1 MTIQSS
7 IAWPLLEAGIDRH
20 DGRTPTVRRTDPMQ
34 PTAYTVLVCDDDPD
48 ILAALRIYL
57 TGEGYRVVCAEDG
70 AQAVRLAGEVA
81 PHLVLLDVMMPG
93 LDGIG
98 AAARI
103 RASSNVPIIFLSAK
117 GEEADRVLGLQV
129 GGDDYI
135 VKPFSPLELFA
146 RVRSAL
152 RRYTQL
158 GGLLTT
164 DGGTVWRT
172 GGLEVDDYRKA
183 VRVDGAEVALTAR
196 EFGILRFLIAS
207 LDRVYSSAQIYE
219 AVWHEPAFDPGR
231 TVAVHVRHIREKI
244 EADPRNPRYLK
255 VVYGLGYKVVALP

>member
-1 MTIQSS
+1 MRQATGYTI
-7 IAWPLLEAGIDRH
+7 
-20 DGRTPTVRRTDPMQ
+20 
-34 PTAYTVLVCDDDPD
+34 LVCDDDPD

-57 TGEGYRVVCAEDG
+57 TGEGYGVIGASDG
-70 AQAVRLAGEVA
+70 AEAVRLVA
-81 PHLVLLDVMMPG
+81 EGGIHLVLLDVMMPG

-103 RASSNVPIIFLSAK
+103 REVSNVPIIFLSAK
-117 GEEADRVLGLQV
+117 GEEADRVLGLHA

-135 VKPFSPLELFA
+135 VKPFSPAELFA
-146 RVRSAL
+146 RIRSSL

-158 GGLLTT
+158 GGLATAPEAM
-164 DGGTVWRT
+164 VWRT
-172 GGLEVDDYRKA
+172 GGLEVDDDRKS
-183 VRVDGAEVALTAR
+183 VRVDGAEASLTAL

-219 AVWHEPAFDPGR
+219 AVWAEPAFDPGR

-255 VVYGLGYKVVALP
+255 VVYGLGYKVVSLP

>member
-1 MTIQSS
+1 MRPATEHTIL
-7 IAWPLLEAGIDRH
+7 I
-20 DGRTPTVRRTDPMQ
+20 
-34 PTAYTVLVCDDDPD
+34 CDDDPD

-57 TGEGYRVVCAEDG
+57 TGEGYQVVSATDG
-70 AQAVRLAGEVA
+70 AEAVRSVAESEV
-81 PHLVLLDVMMPG
+81 HLVLLDVMMPG

-103 RASSNVPIIFLSAK
+103 RQASNLPIIFLSAK
-117 GEEADRVLGLQV
+117 GEEADRVLGLHA

-135 VKPFSPLELFA
+135 VKPFSPGELFA

-158 GGLLTT
+158 GGMPAAE
-164 DGGTVWRT
+164 DAVWRT
-172 GGLEVDDYRKA
+172 GGLEVDDHRKL
-183 VRVDGAEVALTAR
+183 VRVDGAEVSLTAL
-196 EFGILRFLIAS
+196 EFGILRHLIAS

-219 AVWHEPAFDPGR
+219 AVWAEPAFDPGR

-244 EADPRNPRYLK
+244 ETDPRNPRYLK
-255 VVYGLGYKVVALP
+255 VVCGLGYKVVSLP